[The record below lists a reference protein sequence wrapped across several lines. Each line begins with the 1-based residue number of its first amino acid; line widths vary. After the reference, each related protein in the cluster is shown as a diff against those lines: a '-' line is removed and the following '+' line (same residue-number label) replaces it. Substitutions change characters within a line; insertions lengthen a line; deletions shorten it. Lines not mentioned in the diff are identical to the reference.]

1 MTQKYT
7 LTLYVI
13 HYSSQIDF
21 DQRNLSLR
29 LSQGKKG
36 FCGRPWICETAYIL
50 NTQSSETQFSYI
62 FMPRAGIK
70 YTHRSDKSWRLFY
83 RFVLDNSRE
92 QRVHVTL
99 VFRFKSA
106 VEFRR
111 WKFSLRILPPPSFF
125 SSLVHVC
132 ATFFFFFPSFC
143 FAQRAARIGSFN
155 TISTI
160 NHFDSSK
167 IYRVRGQKK
176 KNETRKRSPESL
188 PWTLNNFIDSD

>member
-7 LTLYVI
+7 LKLYVI

-132 ATFFFFFPSFC
+132 ATFFFFFSFIL
-143 FAQRAARIGSFN
+143 FRTTSSADRIFQHDLHDKSFRFEQN
-155 TISTI
+155 LPCTWS
-160 NHFDSSK
+160 
-167 IYRVRGQKK
+167 KK